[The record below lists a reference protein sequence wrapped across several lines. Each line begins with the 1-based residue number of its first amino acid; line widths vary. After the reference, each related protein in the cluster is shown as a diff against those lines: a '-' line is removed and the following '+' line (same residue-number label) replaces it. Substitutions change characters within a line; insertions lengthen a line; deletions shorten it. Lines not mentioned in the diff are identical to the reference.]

1 MFNIPLQSQK
11 LPKVRAEA
19 EKAALHAGS
28 FREAIVIKATMVVG
42 VVVAPLF
49 MVQLF
54 SRGWPTGADLTW
66 SFIICAI
73 IMASVA
79 GVMHV
84 ILMRLTAPIEEL
96 TASMLKLAN
105 GDLSAPLTA
114 LGRNDE
120 IGAMAGAVDHFRN
133 GLIERG
139 RLQNEIAASASST
152 SERQKKVDALIH
164 EFRDTVGDA
173 LRKVTAHS
181 DQMARA
187 ADGLS
192 SIAAESSRRSRDAA
206 TATNKAS
213 GNVKTVATAA
223 EELSASIGEI
233 EDQVIRTRSV
243 VVDAARTTTTTT
255 ATIGGLAEKAHQIGE
270 IIGLIQAIAA
280 QTNLLALN
288 ATIEAARAGEAGRGF
303 AVVAQEVK
311 SLANQ
316 TARATDRIAE
326 HVQAIQSA
334 TGEAVD
340 AINSIVTTMNQAEGF
355 TAGIAV
361 AIEEQAAATNQI
373 SRGVSEAVAGAGLV
387 SENMEGLSLMVAKT
401 DQSASE
407 VHQAAN
413 DVASQARHLN
423 DTIEDFLRNVA
434 RG

>member
-1 MFNIPLQSQK
+1 MPLTKSKSPSTATQAWRRKGARKS
-11 LPKVRAEA
+11 
-19 EKAALHAGS
+19 GS
-28 FREAIVIKATMVVG
+28 LRGAIVLKATIVLG
-42 VVVAPLF
+42 AVVASLF
-49 MVQLF
+49 AVMLF
-54 SRGWPTGADLTW
+54 SRGFPSTSEMLW
-66 SFIICAI
+66 SALICAV

-84 ILMRLTAPIEEL
+84 ILMRQTAPIEEL
-96 TASMLKLAN
+96 TACMLTLAK
-105 GDLSAPLTA
+105 GDLGAAVPA
-114 LGRNDE
+114 LDRGDE
-120 IGAMAGAVDHFRN
+120 IGDMAGAVAHFRD
-133 GLIERG
+133 GLIQREA
-139 RLQNEIAASASST
+139 LQNELATHATNASD
-152 SERQKKVDALIH
+152 RQKKVDALIL
-164 EFRDTVGDA
+164 EFRGAVGDA

-181 DQMARA
+181 DRMANA

-192 SIAAESSRRSRDAA
+192 SIAAESARRSRAAASATSDA
-206 TATNKAS
+206 S
-213 GNVKTVATAA
+213 SNVKTVAAAA

-243 VVDAARTTTTTT
+243 VVEAARTTTTTT
-255 ATIGGLAEKAHQIGE
+255 QTIGGLAEKAQQIGE

-334 TGEAVD
+334 TGEAVQ

-373 SRGVSEAVAGAGLV
+373 SRGVSDAVSGAAAA
-387 SENMEGLSLMVAKT
+387 SENMAGLSSMVAKT
-401 DQSASE
+401 DESAAQ

-413 DVASQARHLN
+413 DVAGQARELN
-423 DTIEDFLRNVA
+423 DTIDTFLRGVG